1 MGYQRLQSSSK
12 AAWELTRKQH
22 GVITRAQLL
31 ELGFSAPAI
40 KHRLEKRRLHVVWR
54 GVYAVGRPELTQ
66 RGRWMAAVLVC
77 GPDAALSHDDAAALW
92 KIRSARD
99 GEIHVSIVVGTFRA
113 RPRVTLHRRTAFE
126 TTRRHGIPVTAPV
139 CTLVDLAARLT
150 QDQLEA
156 AVNQADKLGLI
167 DPEALRKAIE
177 GMRRPGARAL
187 RRTLDRRTFVLSD
200 SKLERLFLAL
210 VRRAGLPEPRTQE
223 RLNGFDVD
231 FYWPEVGLVVETD
244 GLTYHRTPAEQA
256 RDRLRDQA
264 HTAAGLTCLRFTHD
278 QVKFDPGHVV
288 ATLAA
293 VSQPRP

>member
-1 MGYQRLQSSSK
+1 
-12 AAWELTRKQH
+12 
-22 GVITRAQLL
+22 
-31 ELGFSAPAI
+31 
-40 KHRLEKRRLHVVWR
+40 
-54 GVYAVGRPELTQ
+54 
-66 RGRWMAAVLVC
+66 MAAVLAC
-77 GPDAALSHDDAAALW
+77 GSAAALSHGSAAALLE
-92 KIRSARD
+92 IRRERRGAIEVSVSAC
-99 GEIHVSIVVGTFRA
+99 TFPR
-113 RPRVTLHRRTAFE
+113 RPGVKVHRRTAFE
-126 TTRRHGIPVTAPV
+126 VTRDDGIPVTTPV

-150 QDQLEA
+150 RDQLEA
-156 AVNQADKLGLI
+156 AVNQADKLGLT
-167 DPEALRKAIE
+167 DPDALRTAIE

-210 VRRAGLPEPRTQE
+210 VRRAGLPEPQTQE

-231 FYWPEVGLVVETD
+231 FYWPELGLVVETD

-278 QVKFDPGHVV
+278 QVKLDPAHVV

-293 VSQPRP
+293 VSSPRP